1 MFEGDDRIRH
11 TGGSP
16 AFLSPESFQSK
27 SLLKPELIV
36 ANTEEV
42 HGKAVDIWALG
53 TDLRRDELT
62 AGVTLYCMLT
72 GKLPFNVENPID
84 LFEAVKTQE

>member
-1 MFEGDDRIRH
+1 MVI
-11 TGGSP
+11 
-16 AFLSPESFQSK
+16 
-27 SLLKPELIV
+27 ELMI

-53 TDLRRDELT
+53 TLPPSTLLMT
-62 AGVTLYCMLT
+62 GVTLYCMLT

-84 LFEAVKTQE
+84 LFEAVKTQEYVQTTFILTADP